1 MLRAAPALLL
11 LGTLPGCLS
20 AEFSTLRID
29 QAPAEQAI
37 EQLAIGMDLQ
47 QCLDLLGAPTSV
59 RRDDEGIRTVLSWE
73 WLEAGGYGLSL
84 SVPLSEQASASVAY
98 GTDSQQF
105 RQIQVFLDTQ
115 LKVVDVSRDRTR

>member
-1 MLRAAPALLL
+1 MPS
-11 LGTLPGCLS
+11 TNNS
-20 AEFSTLRID
+20 STLDKQTLSIFRTGFTSHLESEACIV
-29 QAPAEQAI
+29 A
-37 EQLAIGMDLQ
+37 QLAIGMDLQ

-84 SVPLSEQASASVAY
+84 SVPLSEQASASVDY